1 MLLYEEILYE
11 YIEFKKPKKKTEKGK
26 ILEIIYAKLIRV
38 ISKIKN
44 LYGFVKKLGLLNC
57 ILLFI
62 SKAKQFLLDGG
73 FFCMIVIFA
82 ALNAILVFQFNIDMP
97 IETAAIT
104 TIIIFFILVF
114 LYKPINH
121 QITHQE
127 TINYIENFIKTFI
140 TANNKEKI

>member
-62 SKAKQFLLDGG
+62 SK
-73 FFCMIVIFA
+73 
-82 ALNAILVFQFNIDMP
+82 LVDC
-97 IETAAIT
+97 
-104 TIIIFFILVF
+104 L
-114 LYKPINH
+114 
-121 QITHQE
+121 
-127 TINYIENFIKTFI
+127 
-140 TANNKEKI
+140 EKCLIYGHIRRVAD

>member
-11 YIEFKKPKKKTEKGK
+11 YIEFKNPKKKTEKGK

-44 LYGFVKKLGLLNC
+44 LCGFVKKLGLLNC

-82 ALNAILVFQFNIDMP
+82 ALNEILVFQFNIDM
-97 IETAAIT
+97 
-104 TIIIFFILVF
+104 TI
-114 LYKPINH
+114 
-121 QITHQE
+121 
-127 TINYIENFIKTFI
+127 
-140 TANNKEKI
+140 